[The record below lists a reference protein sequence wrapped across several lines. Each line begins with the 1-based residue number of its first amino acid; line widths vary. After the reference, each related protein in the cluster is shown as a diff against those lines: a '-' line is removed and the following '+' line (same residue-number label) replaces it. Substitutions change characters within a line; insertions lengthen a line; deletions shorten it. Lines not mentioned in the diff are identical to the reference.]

1 MNREPDDLNSY
12 KIMDTIASIEIG
24 TNSIRM
30 LIAEKGKPDS
40 PLKPVLRRRIIA
52 RLGEDFNKKEIGT
65 IKPGPMSRSIS
76 ALKDFFGIASQF
88 GVSSPIVVATGV
100 VRKAVNRNNFI
111 TLIAEELGHNVK
123 VISGQEEADL
133 TCRGVLSSLNNRE
146 EPLVIFDLGG
156 GSTEFISTDDKERK
170 SISIELG
177 VVILTENYLITDPPK
192 NEEIHQLSNRIE
204 DTLKTRLDSLK
215 EIGERKFS
223 VVGTGGTVVALSK
236 IIYGIGEDDSTE
248 AKMNGLVIRK
258 KDVGPLFEKMKGMSE
273 AERLNIK
280 GLEIGRQDIILAGT
294 LMVIKIMDYFEKDE
308 IIIVYS
314 DLLEGV
320 LLHYMEGEK
329 NG

>member
-1 MNREPDDLNSY
+1 
-12 KIMDTIASIEIG
+12 
-24 TNSIRM
+24 M

-65 IKPGPMSRSIS
+65 IKPGPLARSIS

-88 GVSSPIVVATGV
+88 GVPCPIVVATGV
-100 VRKAVNRNNFI
+100 VREAVNRNNFI
-111 TLIAEELGHNVK
+111 ALIAERLGHNVK

-146 EPLVIFDLGG
+146 EPFVIFDLGG
-156 GSTEFISTDDKERK
+156 GSTEFISINNKGRK

-177 VVILTENYLITDPPK
+177 VVTLTEDYLITDPPK
-192 NEEIHQLSNRIE
+192 DREIHQLSNHIE
-204 DTLKTRLDSLK
+204 DTLRTRLDSLK
-215 EIGERKFS
+215 GIGKRRFS
-223 VVGTGGTVVALSK
+223 VVGTGGTVVTLSK
-236 IIYGIGEDDSTE
+236 IIHGIGEDDFNE
-248 AKMNGLVIRK
+248 AKINGLLIRK
-258 KDVGPLFEKMKGMSE
+258 RDIGPLFEKMKGMPE

-280 GLEIGRQDIILAGT
+280 GLEIGREDIILAGT
-294 LMVIKIMDYFEKDE
+294 LMVIKIMDYLEKDE
-308 IIIVYS
+308 IIISYS
-314 DLLEGV
+314 DLLEGI